1 MGYLSEYAYL
11 LKPKGR
17 IYCITDVEDLHLWH
31 EKRLNENPLFKKIS
45 PDDLKDD
52 ECVKLMFT
60 ETEEGK
66 KVERN
71 KGPKFFCVYERT

>member
-1 MGYLSEYAYL
+1 MGYLSEYAYF

-31 EKRLNENPLFKKIS
+31 EKRLSENPLFKKIEMEN
-45 PDDLKDD
+45 LKDD
-52 ECVKLMFT
+52 VCVDLIFN

-66 KVERN
+66 KVTRN
-71 KGPKFFCVYERT
+71 KGSKFVCVYERI